1 MSRSL
6 LLALPVLIALPVQM
20 AQTALLNPSA
30 PEFRRPAPAVCVVRL
45 QTTKG
50 AIDIEVTRAWAPRGA
65 DRFVNLARTGYYDDN
80 RFFRVE
86 PGWVQFGVNGD
97 PAIAKIWRTQTFA
110 NDPFIPANSN
120 IRGTVAFAFAQQN
133 ALTTQV
139 YISMRD
145 NSASHDKEPFVPFGR
160 VIGTGMEVADKLN
173 KEHGA
178 GPGGIRAGGQ
188 DPFFN
193 GGNAWLDQRFPRLDF
208 IVKATTI
215 LK

>member
-1 MSRSL
+1 MSRSI
-6 LLALPVLIALPVQM
+6 LLALSTLIALPL
-20 AQTALLNPSA
+20 QTSRAVLLTPTS
-30 PEFRRPAPAVCVVRL
+30 PEFTRPAPAVCVVRL
-45 QTTKG
+45 ETTKG

-65 DRFVNLARTGYYDDN
+65 DRFVNLVRTGYYDDN

-97 PAIAKIWRTQTFA
+97 PAIARTWRTQTFA

-120 IRGTVAFAFAQQN
+120 IRGTVAFAFALQT

-160 VIGTGMEVADKLN
+160 VLGTGMDVADRLN

-188 DPFFN
+188 DPFFA
-193 GGNAWLDQRFPRLDF
+193 GGNAWLDQRFPRLDG
-208 IVKATTI
+208 IVKATI
-215 LK
+215 LR